1 MKSHLI
7 PYVIE
12 QTSRGERSYDI
23 FSRLLKERI
32 IFLGTGIDDD
42 VSSIVIA
49 QLLFLQSED
58 ATKDIYLYINSPGG
72 SVSAGMAIYDTMQYI
87 KPDVS
92 TICVGMAASMGQ
104 VLLTAGAKG
113 KRFALPHSRVM
124 MHQPLGGTQGQAS
137 DIEIYTKEMIRIR
150 ESLYSVI
157 SKHTGQSVNKIKND
171 ADRDNWMSSEE
182 ALKYGIIDKIL

>member
-1 MKSHLI
+1 MNSHLI

-12 QTSRGERSYDI
+12 QSSRGERSYDI

-32 IFLGTGIDDD
+32 IFLGSGIDDD

-58 ATKDIYLYINSPGG
+58 PNKDIHLYINSPGG

-113 KRFALPHSRVM
+113 KRYALPHSRVM

-137 DIEIYTKEMIRIR
+137 DIEIYTREMIKIR

-157 SKHTGQSVNKIKND
+157 SKHTGQTVEKIMKD
-171 ADRDNWMSSEE
+171 ADRDNWMSSQD
-182 ALKYGIIDKIL
+182 ALDYGIIDKIF

>member
-12 QTSRGERSYDI
+12 QSSRGERSYDI
-23 FSRLLKERI
+23 FSRLLKDRI
-32 IFLGTGIDDD
+32 IFLGTAIDDD

-58 ATKDIYLYINSPGG
+58 PNKDIHMYINSPGG

-92 TICVGMAASMGQ
+92 TMCVGMAASMGQ

-113 KRFALPHSRVM
+113 KRYALPHSRVM

-137 DIEIYTKEMIRIR
+137 DIEIYTREMIKIR
-150 ESLYSVI
+150 ETLYSVI
-157 SKHTGQSVNKIKND
+157 SKHTGQTVEKIMKD
-171 ADRDNWMSSEE
+171 ADRDNWMSSQD
-182 ALKYGIIDKIL
+182 ALNYGIIDKIL